1 MNDKNNHHQASENQ
15 IIDAIKKGN
24 TKMRPRWYFVLRG
37 ILIVLACL
45 MIFFLVILAISFIV
59 FALQQN
65 GGFLATGFG
74 LTGWAIFFHA
84 LPWSVILLSL
94 ALIII
99 LFILLKR
106 YSFIYHQPSLY
117 ILLVLVIVIALGSFF
132 IEAINFHRTI
142 EENNIP
148 GIETVYQY
156 ETTPQNYIYRGQII
170 GLVQNGFI
178 LQNAIG
184 ETSTFQVA
192 SSAVLNLS
200 LFKIGDFVMVFAEP
214 YATAT
219 FDMYGVQS
227 TYSQ

>member
-1 MNDKNNHHQASENQ
+1 MNDKNHHQASENQ

-24 TKMRPRWYFVLRG
+24 AKMRPRWYFVVQG
-37 ILIVLACL
+37 ILIVFACL
-45 MIFFLVILAISFIV
+45 MTFFLLILAISFIV

-65 GGFLATGFG
+65 GGLLATGFG
-74 LTGWAIFFHA
+74 LTGWAVFFHA

-94 ALIII
+94 ALVLI
-99 LFILLKR
+99 LLVLLKR

-117 ILLVLVIVIALGSFF
+117 ILLVLIIVIALGSFF
-132 IEAINFHRTI
+132 IEAINFHHRI
-142 EENNIP
+142 EENDIP

-156 ETTPQNYIYRGQII
+156 ETTPQNYIYRGEIVE
-170 GLVQNGFI
+170 LAPNGFV
-178 LQNAIG
+178 LENAIG

-219 FDMYGVQS
+219 FDMYGVQ
-227 TYSQ
+227 TAYPQ